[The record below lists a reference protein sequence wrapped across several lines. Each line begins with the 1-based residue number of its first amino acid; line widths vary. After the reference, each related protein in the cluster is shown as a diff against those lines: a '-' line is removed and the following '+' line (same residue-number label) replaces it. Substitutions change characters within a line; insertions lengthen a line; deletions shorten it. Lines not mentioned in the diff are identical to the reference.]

1 MENKQINLVL
11 VTLLSMGKTFY
22 FKTEDDSL
30 LKDELV
36 ICETTRGIEI
46 GKVYSEV
53 ISKEVNEEANIVAID
68 YDPGATKVNQE
79 NRIKLMLSIAKE
91 KLPVE
96 VWL

>member
-53 ISKEVNEEANIVAID
+53 ITKEVSEEAQYPLIIRKANEEDYLIHEANLMKANEAIEQTQARAD
-68 YDPGATKVNQE
+68 
-79 NRIKLMLSIAKE
+79 
-91 KLPVE
+91 
-96 VWL
+96 